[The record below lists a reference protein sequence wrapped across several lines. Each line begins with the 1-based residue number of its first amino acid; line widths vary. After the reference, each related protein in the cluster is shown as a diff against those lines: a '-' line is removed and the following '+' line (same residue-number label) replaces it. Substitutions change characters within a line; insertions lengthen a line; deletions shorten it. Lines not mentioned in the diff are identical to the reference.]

1 VRLARDKLVV
11 EHLPEWRKQGLP
23 IAETRAAVTSEVQLV
38 NTLLRAYLD
47 RRGYVK
53 CGELFGVGG
62 GPAEGVV
69 DGTLNWACE

>member
-1 VRLARDKLVV
+1 MRFA
-11 EHLPEWRKQGLP
+11 
-23 IAETRAAVTSEVQLV
+23 
-38 NTLLRAYLD
+38 LRAYLD

-62 GPAEGVV
+62 GAAEGVV